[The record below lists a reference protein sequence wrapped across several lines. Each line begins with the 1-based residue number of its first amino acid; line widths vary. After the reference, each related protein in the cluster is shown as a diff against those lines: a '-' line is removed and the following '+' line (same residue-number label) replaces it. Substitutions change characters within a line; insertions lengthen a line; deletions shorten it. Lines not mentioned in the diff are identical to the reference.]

1 MKKAILS
8 AFGSMAFAATRGRVL
23 LALLLASLA
32 LALPSVLLFG
42 DAVRAYAN
50 HRADPIP
57 FASEIDFTA
66 WFDLRRDLQPAALAL
81 AFSALGAF
89 LLGIFSAG
97 GWLEVLSNREGRP
110 GFRVF
115 AAGAGG
121 RFVRFLRLSVLALAA
136 IFGARVLCYGAP
148 SLALQRV
155 LSGGTG
161 ELSDF
166 PNETA
171 VRYFELWRS
180 IAFAGCVAWIVLVS
194 DLSRA
199 ALVVRGGRSA
209 IVAAARGLIL
219 FLRNP
224 LSSAAAAGVPF
235 AIELAFLWGIAWLAD
250 RASEGEANDLN
261 LAALFLVT
269 QLAVVAR
276 EVCRAGRLGALLA
289 LAEADDD
296 ARFERRYGKQADPI
310 LAAAGGAMTDEYEG

>member
-171 VRYFELWRS
+171 VRYFRLWRS

-224 LSSAAAAGVPF
+224 SRRPPRPGSPSRSSSPF
-235 AIELAFLWGIAWLAD
+235 CGNRLARRPRL
-250 RASEGEANDLN
+250 RGEANDLN